1 MSIESMLQYCVK
13 KAREGDSGG
22 KIRVYSVATDKR
34 GNFLGE
40 SLNDYVKTHPVQ
52 AKYGKVFGIVRECNI
67 GKYVLHSEIKTI
79 IKSLKTGKQVTDLY
93 IARVDKQGNI
103 KNAKPC
109 VICQAM
115 ITSEFPTL
123 NVHYTEENSG

>member
-1 MSIESMLQYCVK
+1 MTQNLHGYWHTQ
-13 KAREGDSGG
+13 
-22 KIRVYSVATDKR
+22 
-34 GNFLGE
+34 N
-40 SLNDYVKTHPVQ
+40 
-52 AKYGKVFGIVRECNI
+52 
-67 GKYVLHSEIKTI
+67 KYVTLPIEPTEIVGEYLHSEVLTMLRSA
-79 IKSLKTGKQVTDLY
+79 KSGRKVTDLY